1 MPKKVLFYA
10 RYSTDRQNEV
20 SIETQ
25 TELGKKFVADRGW
38 TLCGVYSD
46 SAISG
51 TSFTSR
57 PGIQQLLA
65 HVKRERI
72 DVVLCVN
79 VDRLSRDVEH
89 TSKILKDL
97 NFQDCAIWTV

>member
-1 MPKKVLFYA
+1 MTKKVLFYA

-25 TELGKKFVADRGW
+25 TELGKKFVADRDW
-38 TLCGVYSD
+38 KLVATYFD

-65 HVKRERI
+65 PIARFRPS
-72 DVVLCVN
+72 
-79 VDRLSRDVEH
+79 LSPH
-89 TSKILKDL
+89 
-97 NFQDCAIWTV
+97 